1 MTVMLSGKGMYFLR
15 EGKVVELHFIWER
28 IWNVSSSAWVWIKSK
43 LRADGWGLNV
53 RLTGWHCCGCLL
65 QDTWSAVG
73 IQWGLLE
80 RGGSRLMV
88 SGAGSPEGHQSL
100 WYMLKR
106 QTLAFTA
113 KSSPQECPTLETREK
128 VWRMEDL
135 DLVEENWDR
144 DHLGKL
150 DTMQSM
156 GPSGIC
162 LWVLRELVDVIARP
176 LSINFERLCR
186 TGEMHEDWKKDN
198 VTPDYKKGK
207 KEDQGTT
214 GQSSSPPSLKRWWN
228 RSVWMSSLSI
238 FLMRKGWESWAS
250 LAWRREDWGDLINVY

>member
-65 QDTWSAVG
+65 QDTWSVVG

-135 DLVEENWDR
+135 DLIEENWDR

-156 GPSGIC
+156 GPSGSWLMLLLGHSPSTLKGYAEQERCMRTRRKITS
-162 LWVLRELVDVIARP
+162 LQTTKRAR
-176 LSINFERLCR
+176 RR
-186 TGEMHEDWKKDN
+186 TKEQQASHLHLHPWKDDG
-198 VTPDYKKGK
+198 T
-207 KEDQGTT
+207 DQSGCH
-214 GQSSSPPSLKRWWN
+214 L
-228 RSVWMSSLSI
+228 
-238 FLMRKGWESWAS
+238 
-250 LAWRREDWGDLINVY
+250 